1 MWQAIEPSRLK
12 CQLTPCD
19 VFTCSKTSSTKS
31 TMNPLVIKS
40 RHGKTAVFKE
50 AGCLSV
56 VLRVVLR
63 VVLLENVLLILR
75 HAVKLEGMSFTAVDD
90 I

>member
-1 MWQAIEPSRLK
+1 
-12 CQLTPCD
+12 
-19 VFTCSKTSSTKS
+19 
-31 TMNPLVIKS
+31 MNPLVIKS
-40 RHGKTAVFKE
+40 RHSKTAVFKE

-90 I
+90 IDPRCCEVLRIESRHT